1 MSERTQEPRSS
12 LLRTPARA
20 RGPGRAAWERGAMV
34 TGQDILQ
41 LGSDTK
47 TAPGS
52 VILRKQSAE
61 E

>member
-1 MSERTQEPRSS
+1 MSERTQELRSS
-12 LLRTPARA
+12 LLSMPALA
-20 RGPGRAAWERGAMV
+20 WGPGRVAWERRAIV

-47 TAPGS
+47 TPPGS
-52 VILRKQSAE
+52 IILRQQSAE